1 MNDPIGGEI
10 ANMASHHRDADGG
23 MYCCMDVC
31 TEADIRYRTHIHGG
45 M

>member
-1 MNDPIGGEI
+1 MNDPDRGKLQIWP
-10 ANMASHHRDADGG
+10 HRDDADGG

-45 M
+45 GM